1 MNKYKI
7 YTDGAFSPLTKSGGI
22 AFIIINNDKIVCEY
36 FKKFTNTTSQR
47 MEQLAVAIALESIK
61 ESSDI
66 EIYSD
71 SAYVVNTYEQNWK
84 RKEYETWDE
93 AFRGMSPVVR
103 QQSVRV
109 AAYTQALFVQALV
122 DQAQASKD
130 DRIAVLYVG
139 NPAVLTAHRAV
150 LERSFVLRCAN
161 GSAFEPAVNE
171 EVSAI

>member
-22 AFIIINNDKIVCEY
+22 AFIILNSNDKIVCEY

-71 SAYVVNTYEQNWK
+71 SAYVVNTYKQNWK
-84 RKEYETWDE
+84 RKANLDLW
-93 AFRGMSPVVR
+93 
-103 QQSVRV
+103 
-109 AAYTQALFVQALV
+109 
-122 DQAQASKD
+122 
-130 DRIAVLYVG
+130 DRIDKAKEKHNVQFIHIKGHAGNQYNELCDKLAVMI
-139 NPAVLTAHRAV
+139 
-150 LERSFVLRCAN
+150 
-161 GSAFEPAVNE
+161 NE
-171 EVSAI
+171 NNL

>member
-7 YTDGAFSPLTKSGGI
+7 YTDGAFSPITKTGGI
-22 AFIIINNDKIVCEY
+22 AFIILNSNDKIVCEY

-84 RKEYETWDE
+84 RKANLDLW
-93 AFRGMSPVVR
+93 
-103 QQSVRV
+103 
-109 AAYTQALFVQALV
+109 
-122 DQAQASKD
+122 
-130 DRIAVLYVG
+130 DRIDKAKEKHNVKFIHIHGHNGNKYNELCDKLAVMI
-139 NPAVLTAHRAV
+139 
-150 LERSFVLRCAN
+150 N
-161 GSAFEPAVNE
+161 G
-171 EVSAI
+171 

>member
-7 YTDGAFSPLTKSGGI
+7 YTDGAFSPSTKSGGI

-84 RKEYETWDE
+84 RKANLDLW
-93 AFRGMSPVVR
+93 
-103 QQSVRV
+103 
-109 AAYTQALFVQALV
+109 
-122 DQAQASKD
+122 
-130 DRIAVLYVG
+130 DRIDKAKEKHNVQFIHIKGHAGNQYNELCDKLAVMI
-139 NPAVLTAHRAV
+139 
-150 LERSFVLRCAN
+150 
-161 GSAFEPAVNE
+161 NE
-171 EVSAI
+171 NNL

>member
-1 MNKYKI
+1 MKTTIRAYICERDARARRIAWRLFLCYGIRPHLICRGSSISDRFAPFGKI
-7 YTDGAFSPLTKSGGI
+7 LSLPLRLP
-22 AFIIINNDKIVCEY
+22 D
-36 FKKFTNTTSQR
+36 
-47 MEQLAVAIALESIK
+47 
-61 ESSDI
+61 
-66 EIYSD
+66 
-71 SAYVVNTYEQNWK
+71 
-84 RKEYETWDE
+84 
-93 AFRGMSPVVR
+93 
-103 QQSVRV
+103 
-109 AAYTQALFVQALV
+109 ALFVQALV

>member
-22 AFIIINNDKIVCEY
+22 AFIIISNDKIVCEY

-84 RKEYETWDE
+84 RKANLDLWNRIDKAKEKHN
-93 AFRGMSPVVR
+93 
-103 QQSVRV
+103 
-109 AAYTQALFVQALV
+109 VQFIHI
-122 DQAQASKD
+122 KGH
-130 DRIAVLYVG
+130 VG
-139 NPAVLTAHRAV
+139 NQYNELCDKLAVM
-150 LERSFVLRCAN
+150 
-161 GSAFEPAVNE
+161 VNE
-171 EVSAI
+171 NNL